1 MVSSLVTVVMAFDQS
16 VPVPMRTMFATLN
29 IVLVNIMACRVYR
42 RTKTGLLRETEI
54 STSHI
59 MGNSDTSKNRPAM
72 ISVHTNRTRT
82 TDDSYRVDIELAN
95 RKNNGAPTLSKT
107 IVATVDGA
115 SDIDVEK
122 GTDVQLNKYS
132 NSLGGG
138 E

>member
-1 MVSSLVTVVMAFDQS
+1 MAFDQS

-95 RKNNGAPTLSKT
+95 RKNNGPPTLSKT

-122 GTDVQLNKYS
+122 GPDVQLNKYS